1 MKKFLPVIIVGGL
14 LLTMAFTCP
23 KYDSHIDAISE
34 SFSQKSIILKLVGK
48 EYIKVA
54 IDKIVNVKDY
64 VFVSVGTY
72 LMNDENNIVS
82 IGVFGH
88 LFTFMKGDI
97 IEEVSRA
104 VGLSR
109 TERIIEGMDYDT
121 KRI

>member
-1 MKKFLPVIIVGGL
+1 
-14 LLTMAFTCP
+14 MAFTCP

-88 LFTFMKGDI
+88 VFTFMKGDI